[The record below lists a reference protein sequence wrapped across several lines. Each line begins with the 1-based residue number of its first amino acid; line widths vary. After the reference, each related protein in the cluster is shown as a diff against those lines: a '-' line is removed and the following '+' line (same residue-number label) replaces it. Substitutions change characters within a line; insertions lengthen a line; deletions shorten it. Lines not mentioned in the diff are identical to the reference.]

1 MGVNITDS
9 FTFNLATSIMGQR
22 QPGGSISGLLV
33 TPMHSQGRKIQGSV
47 ITGLIVVH
55 NQGIRSHIV
64 GKPPRIGWP
73 ELVVVHNQGIRSH
86 IVGKPPRIGWACD
99 DCVNELYPIIP
110 TESINIDN
118 ITVTI
123 RRPI

>member
-64 GKPPRIGWP
+64 GKPPRIGW
-73 ELVVVHNQGIRSH
+73 
-86 IVGKPPRIGWACD
+86 ACD